1 MKINNTLLLTMIS
14 VISLCLFTACTER
27 NVPINVDKSF
37 EGFIDSIEGD
47 SKLYVECS
55 KAIIERNSDGLADTM
70 ARLCSV
76 MINKDTLII
85 GLDGNILNKNSLKEG
100 QIVKI
105 VLNKPKDINEDV
117 RSRNVKAKEILV
129 LEENIE

>member
-1 MKINNTLLLTMIS
+1 MKINNTLLLTVVS
-14 VISLCLFTACTER
+14 VISLCLFTGCTER
-27 NVPINVDKSF
+27 KVPLNEDKSF

-55 KAIIERNSDGLADTM
+55 KAIIERNSEGVADTM

-76 MINKDTLII
+76 LINKDTLII
-85 GLDGNILNKNSLKEG
+85 GLDGNSLDKDSLKEG

-105 VLNKPKDINEDV
+105 VLDKPKDINEDV
-117 RSRNVKAKEILV
+117 SSRNVKAKEIIV

>member
-1 MKINNTLLLTMIS
+1 MKINNTLLLTVVS
-14 VISLCLFTACTER
+14 VISLCLFTGCTER
-27 NVPINVDKSF
+27 KVPLTEDKSF

-55 KAIIERNSDGLADTM
+55 KAIIERNSEGVADTM

-76 MINKDTLII
+76 MINKDTSII
-85 GLDGNILNKNSLKEG
+85 GLDGNSLDKNSLKEG

-105 VLNKPKDINEDV
+105 VLDKTKDINEDV
-117 RSRNVKAKEILV
+117 SSRNVKAKEIIV
-129 LEENIE
+129 LEETIK